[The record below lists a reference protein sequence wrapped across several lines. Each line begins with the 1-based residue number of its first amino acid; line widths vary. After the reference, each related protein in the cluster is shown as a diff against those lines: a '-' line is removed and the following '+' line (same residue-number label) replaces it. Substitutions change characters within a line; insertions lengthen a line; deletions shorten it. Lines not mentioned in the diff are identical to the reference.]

1 MNRLNYRTM
10 SFAQIH
16 DDLLETANDLCF
28 NAGEQQL
35 ELLLDDVGRIDENC
49 DADPSER
56 LVQIR
61 EELYEYDA
69 DLLQPRGQELMR
81 FAVDEMLILAGKI
94 GHNPDRLA
102 ASRACIKKNGGA
114 YWLRTSR
121 AGGLRAIIRLCQHLQ
136 RKNQSNGCQRTRL
149 RIHR

>member
-28 NAGEQQL
+28 NAGVQQL
-35 ELLLDDVGRIDENC
+35 E
-49 DADPSER
+49 
-56 LVQIR
+56 
-61 EELYEYDA
+61 
-69 DLLQPRGQELMR
+69 LLQPRGQELMR

-102 ASRACIKKNGGA
+102 ASRACIKKKRRSLLA
-114 YWLRTSR
+114 S
-121 AGGLRAIIRLCQHLQ
+121 H
-136 RKNQSNGCQRTRL
+136 
-149 RIHR
+149 